1 MDKDNPLIQIVPGD
15 IEVVEQELA
24 KSPRPF
30 TLRELTEKL
39 AFLKTAGERTEVVK
53 IYDQSSVYQVGDS
66 IFTEYD
72 ELLTVSSKTHE
83 PFQGAVVL
91 KVLKKRYDKT
101 LNCEMLEVDYTGGG
115 TFRKYVDYMKKTKTD
130 VLLPSNLGMTNTP
143 PPVMGAGEDPRL
155 TELPMQD
162 RDLKA
167 LERNLRTA
175 MGRSHSFFTWGDRW
189 QLKAKQPEITEAKI
203 KEIEA
208 HLAETRLSS
217 STDALVRKFFALE
230 PSSDLFE
237 IHCLWLAHI
246 LETKHKKEFV
256 LVSPVDWGK
265 WHLKSVLNAMPDGLP
280 LAAPEAPLPE
290 FDPNDKVEITPFHE
304 FPLKVYLGWREIHSG
319 GVKIPKTYNKELAHS
334 REYIFT
340 DADENKSYTVY
351 YFPQNGYFLGL
362 RDFFAAANVP
372 QATSMTLEKAGPV
385 QFNFWIKKSKKK
397 IQVAK
402 VAYDAAADTF
412 ADAGEGAT
420 LSMPNKIIYIERDQM
435 TKLTALYPEREGK
448 DLRELLIMVF
458 KTFGVHSVASAL
470 HYLRAYHLVDVL
482 KRTTQEEV
490 ELTLLNTPA
499 FEKFDKK
506 KGVFFYREAPVVV
519 EPVIEEAPAVVERP
533 AVILTPEEMA
543 LAEAAEETAEPID
556 EVEAAEA
563 GVVLEDLGKTVL
575 AALSPDK
582 KPRVEEKKPAAPP
595 AVPPKKEKEKK
606 KIKTDTDRRPK
617 TRKSERRV
625 LEEEFIEKQ
634 SEKEALYAVKE
645 AEDDILAELGADLA
659 GEAPAEGEAAPVEA
673 KPAPAPRKGLPRAD
687 IKIDDEHGI
696 ELADDLVIE
705 EAAEPEAP
713 AAAGAPAAGGTFGGL
728 FANKLK
734 AALKKKREEG
744 EGMAEDEAEGDE
756 TAPADENDEK

>member
-1 MDKDNPLIQIVPGD
+1 MDKDNALLQVNSGD
-15 IEVVEQELA
+15 IAVVEQELA

-53 IYDQSSVYQVGDS
+53 IYDQGSLYQVGDS
-66 IFTEYD
+66 IFKDYD

-91 KVLKKRYDKT
+91 KVIKKRYDKA
-101 LNCEMLEVDYTGGG
+101 LNCEMLEVDYSGGG

-130 VLLPSNLGMTNTP
+130 VLLPSNLGLANTP

-162 RDLKA
+162 RDLRT

-175 MGRSHSFFTWGDRW
+175 MGRAHIFFSWGERW
-189 QLKAKQPEITEAKI
+189 QIKANQPEISEARI

-208 HLAETRLSS
+208 HLAETKQSAAT
-217 STDALVRKFFALE
+217 TDLVRKFFALE

-237 IHCLWLAHI
+237 IHCLWLNHI

-256 LVSPVDWGK
+256 AVSPVEWGK
-265 WHLKSVLNAMPDGLP
+265 WHLKSVLNAMPEGLP
-280 LAAPEAPLPE
+280 LASAETPLPE
-290 FDPNDKVEITPFHE
+290 FDPSEKVDITPFHE

-334 REYIFT
+334 REYLFT
-340 DADENKSYTVY
+340 DADENKSTIVY
-351 YFPQNGYFLGL
+351 YFPLTGYFLGL
-362 RDFFAAANVP
+362 RDFFAAANIP
-372 QATSMTLEKAGPV
+372 QGTSMTLEKAGPV

-420 LSMPNKIIYIERDQM
+420 LAMPNKIIYIERDQLA
-435 TKLTALYPEREGK
+435 KLVALYPEREGK

-482 KRTTQEEV
+482 KRTTQEDV

-506 KGVFFYREAPVVV
+506 KGVFFYRETPIAPEPVV
-519 EPVIEEAPAVVERP
+519 EEAPAAAERP
-533 AVILTPEEMA
+533 AVVLSPEDMA
-543 LAEAAEETAEPID
+543 LAEAAAETAEPID

-563 GVVLEDLGKTVL
+563 GVVIEDLGKTVL
-575 AALSPDK
+575 AALAPDK
-582 KPRVEEKKPAAPP
+582 KPREEEKKPVAPP
-595 AVPPKKEKEKK
+595 LPPRKEKEKK
-606 KIKTDTDRRPK
+606 KIKIDTDRRPK

-625 LEEEFIEKQ
+625 LEEEFIDKE
-634 SEKEALYAVKE
+634 SEKEALYAVKD
-645 AEDDILAELGADLA
+645 AEDDILAELGVNLPSL
-659 GEAPAEGEAAPVEA
+659 EPEEEEAAVEA
-673 KPAPAPRKGLPRAD
+673 KPAPAAAKGKPKAE
-687 IKIDDEHGI
+687 IKVESEAEIEPAEETPAEDET
-696 ELADDLVIE
+696 
-705 EAAEPEAP
+705 EA
-713 AAAGAPAAGGTFGGL
+713 APAAGTPAAGGMFGGI

-734 AALKKKREEG
+734 AALKKKREE
-744 EGMAEDEAEGDE
+744 EPAEDETEGGE
-756 TAPADENDEK
+756 PPADENAEK

>member
-1 MDKDNPLIQIVPGD
+1 MDKDNPLVQVEPDD
-15 IEVVEQELA
+15 IIVVEKELA
-24 KSPRPF
+24 KSYRPF

-53 IYDQSSVYQVGDS
+53 IYDQGSVYQVGDS
-66 IFTEYD
+66 IFKEYD

-91 KVLKKRYDKT
+91 KVIKKRHDKA
-101 LNCEMLEVDYTGGG
+101 LNCEMLEVDYSGGG

-130 VLLPSNLGMTNTP
+130 VLLPSNLGLANAP

-175 MGRSHSFFTWGDRW
+175 MGKSHLFFSWGDRW
-189 QLKAKQPEITEAKI
+189 QLKAKQPEISEAKI
-203 KEIEA
+203 KEIEVR
-208 HLAETRLSS
+208 LAETRLSA
-217 STDALVRKFFALE
+217 STTDLVRAFFALE

-237 IHCLWLAHI
+237 IHCLWLSHI
-246 LETKHKKEFV
+246 LETKHRKEFV
-256 LVSPVDWGK
+256 LVSPLEWGK
-265 WHLKSVLNAMPDGLP
+265 WHLKSVLNAMPEGLP
-280 LAAPEAPLPE
+280 LAAPETPLPE
-290 FDPNDKVEITPFHE
+290 FDPSEKVDITPFHE
-304 FPLKVYLGWREIHSG
+304 FPLKVYLGWREIHAG
-319 GVKIPKTYNKELAHS
+319 GVKIPKTYNKELVHS
-334 REYIFT
+334 REYVFT

-362 RDFFAAANVP
+362 REFFAAANIP
-372 QATSMTLEKAGPV
+372 QGTSMTLEKAGPV

-402 VAYDAAADTF
+402 VAYDPAADTF
-412 ADAGEGAT
+412 TDAGEGAT
-420 LSMPNKIIYIERDQM
+420 LAMPNKIIYIERDQLA
-435 TKLTALYPEREGK
+435 KLVALYPEREGK
-448 DLRELLIMVF
+448 NLRELLIMVF

-482 KRTTQEEV
+482 KRTTQEDV

-519 EPVIEEAPAVVERP
+519 EPVVQEAPAVEERP
-533 AVILTPEEMA
+533 AVVLTPEEMA
-543 LAEAAEETAEPID
+543 LAEAAAETAEPID

-563 GVVLEDLGKTVL
+563 GVILEDLGKTVL
-575 AALSPDK
+575 AALAPEK
-582 KPRVEEKKPAAPP
+582 KPREEEKRPVAPP
-595 AVPPKKEKEKK
+595 PAPPKKEKEKEKK
-606 KIKTDTDRRPK
+606 KIKVDTDRRPK

-625 LEEEFIEKQ
+625 LEEERLEVE
-634 SEKEALYAVKE
+634 SARDALYAVKE
-645 AEDDILAELGADLA
+645 AEDDILAELGVSLP
-659 GEAPAEGEAAPVEA
+659 GLEPEEETAAPVEA
-673 KPAPAPRKGLPRAD
+673 KPSPAALKIKPKAE
-687 IKIDDEHGI
+687 IKIDAG
-696 ELADDLVIE
+696 
-705 EAAEPEAP
+705 EAAEPAEEEAVGEEAEASP
-713 AAAGAPAAGGTFGGL
+713 AGGAPAVGTFGGI

-744 EGMAEDEAEGDE
+744 PTEDEAEGGE
-756 TAPADENDEK
+756 PPADENDEK

>member
-1 MDKDNPLIQIVPGD
+1 MDKDNPLVQVNPGD
-15 IEVVEQELA
+15 ITVVEQELA
-24 KSPRPF
+24 KSYRPF
-30 TLRELTEKL
+30 TLRGLTEKL
-39 AFLKTAGERTEVVK
+39 AFLKTASERTEVVK
-53 IYDQSSVYQVGDS
+53 IYDQGSVYQVGDS
-66 IFTEYD
+66 IFKEYD

-91 KVLKKRYDKT
+91 KVIKKRLDRI

-115 TFRKYVDYMKKTKTD
+115 TFRRYVDYMKKTKTD
-130 VLLPSNLGMTNTP
+130 VLLPSNMGLANTP

-175 MGRSHSFFTWGDRW
+175 MGKSHIFFSWGERW
-189 QLKAKQPEITEAKI
+189 QLKAKQPEISEAKI

-208 HLAETRLSS
+208 RLSETRQSA
-217 STDALVRKFFALE
+217 STEDLVRAFFALE

-237 IHCLWLAHI
+237 IHCLWLSHI

-256 LVSPVDWGK
+256 LVSPLEWGK
-265 WHLKSVLNAMPDGLP
+265 WHLKNVLNAMPDGLP
-280 LAAPEAPLPE
+280 LAAAETPLPE
-290 FDPNDKVEITPFHE
+290 FDPSEKVDITPFHE
-304 FPLKVYLGWREIHSG
+304 FPLKVYLGWREIHAG
-319 GVKIPKTYNKELAHS
+319 GVKIPKTYNRELVHS
-334 REYIFT
+334 REYVFT

-351 YFPQNGYFLGL
+351 FFPQNGYFLGL
-362 RDFFAAANVP
+362 REFFATANIP
-372 QATSMTLEKAGPV
+372 QGTSMTLEKAGPV

-402 VAYDAAADTF
+402 VAYDQAADTF

-420 LSMPNKIIYIERDQM
+420 LAMPNKIIYIERDQLA
-435 TKLTALYPEREGK
+435 KLVALYPEREGK
-448 DLRELLIMVF
+448 NLRELLIMVF

-482 KRTTQEEV
+482 KRTTQEDV

-519 EPVIEEAPAVVERP
+519 EPVVEEAPAVEERP
-533 AVILTPEEMA
+533 AVVLTPEEMA
-543 LAEAAEETAEPID
+543 LAEAAAETAEPID

-563 GVVLEDLGKTVL
+563 GVILEDLGKTVL
-575 AALSPDK
+575 ASLAPEK
-582 KPRVEEKKPAAPP
+582 KPRVEEKRPVAPP
-595 AVPPKKEKEKK
+595 PAPPKKEKEKEKK
-606 KIKTDTDRRPK
+606 KIKVDTDRRPK

-625 LEEEFIEKQ
+625 LEEERLEVE
-634 SEKEALYAVKE
+634 SARDALYAVKE
-645 AEDDILAELGADLA
+645 AEDDILAELGVSLPGLA
-659 GEAPAEGEAAPVEA
+659 PEEEAADTIEA
-673 KPAPAPRKGLPRAD
+673 KPSPAARKSIPRME
-687 IKIDDEHGI
+687 IKIDDEKGI
-696 ELADDLVIE
+696 ELAEDEAVEE
-705 EAAEPEAP
+705 EAEAAP
-713 AAAGAPAAGGTFGGL
+713 AGGAPAAGTFGGI

-744 EGMAEDEAEGDE
+744 PAEDEAAGGEP
-756 TAPADENDEK
+756 PADENDEK

>member
-1 MDKDNPLIQIVPGD
+1 MDKDSTLLQVTPDDMV
-15 IEVVEQELA
+15 VVERELA

-30 TLRELTEKL
+30 MLRELTEKL
-39 AFLKTAGERTEVVK
+39 AFLKTASERTEVVK
-53 IYDQSSVYQVGDS
+53 IYDQTGIYQVGDS
-66 IFTEYD
+66 IFKEYD
-72 ELLTVSSKTHE
+72 ELLTISSKTHE

-91 KVLKKRYDKT
+91 KVIKKRYDKS
-101 LNCEMLEVDYTGGG
+101 LHCEMLEVDYSGGG

-130 VLLPSNLGMTNTP
+130 VLLPSNLGMANTP
-143 PPVMGAGEDPRL
+143 PTVMGLGEDPRL

-162 RDLKA
+162 RDLKT

-175 MGRSHSFFTWGDRW
+175 MGKSHAFFSWGDRW
-189 QLKAKQPEITEAKI
+189 QLKTNQPEITEAKI
-203 KEIEA
+203 KEMEA
-208 HLAETRLSS
+208 HLAETKQSAAT
-217 STDALVRKFFALE
+217 TDLVRKFFGLE

-237 IHCLWLAHI
+237 IHCLWLNHI
-246 LETKHKKEFV
+246 LETKHKKEF
-256 LVSPVDWGK
+256 LPVSPVDWGQ
-265 WHLKSVLNAMPDGLP
+265 WHLKTVLNAMPEGLP
-280 LAAPEAPLPE
+280 LAAAETPLPE

-304 FPLKVYLGWREIHSG
+304 FPLKVYLGWREILSG

-340 DADENKSYTVY
+340 DADENKRYTVY
-351 YFPQNGYFLGL
+351 YFPLAGYFLGL
-362 RDFFAAANVP
+362 RDFFAAANIP
-372 QATSMTLEKAGPV
+372 QGTSMTLEKAGPV

-420 LSMPNKIIYIERDQM
+420 LSMPNKIIYIERDQLA
-435 TKLTALYPEREGK
+435 KLVALYPEREGK

-482 KRTTQEEV
+482 KRTTQEDV

-506 KGVFFYREAPVVV
+506 KGVFFYREEPVAPEPVV
-519 EPVIEEAPAVVERP
+519 EETPAVAVERP
-533 AVILTPEEMA
+533 PVILSPEDMA
-543 LAEAAEETAEPID
+543 LAEAAAETSEPID

-563 GVVLEDLGKTVL
+563 GVVIEDLGKTVL
-575 AALSPDK
+575 AALAPDR
-582 KPRVEEKKPAAPP
+582 KPKVEEKKPVSPP
-595 AVPPKKEKEKK
+595 LPPKKEKEKK
-606 KIKTDTDRRPK
+606 KIKIDTDRRPK

-625 LEEEFIEKQ
+625 LEEEILD
-634 SEKEALYAVKE
+634 KETERDALYAVKE
-645 AEDDILAELGADLA
+645 AEDDILAELGADLPGLEPA
-659 GEAPAEGEAAPVEA
+659 EEEAPQVETKPIAAHAKGKPKFEIPLEAPEELEPAEGE
-673 KPAPAPRKGLPRAD
+673 PA
-687 IKIDDEHGI
+687 E
-696 ELADDLVIE
+696 E
-705 EAAEPEAP
+705 EAEAAP
-713 AAAGAPAAGGTFGGL
+713 AAETFGGI

-744 EGMAEDEAEGDE
+744 PTEDGEGGE
-756 TAPADENDEK
+756 APADETEK

>member
-1 MDKDNPLIQIVPGD
+1 MDKDNPLVQIVPGD
-15 IEVVEQELA
+15 IAVVEQEMA
-24 KSPRPF
+24 KTARPF
-30 TLRELTEKL
+30 SLRELTEKL

-53 IYDQSSVYQVGDS
+53 VYDQGAVYQIGDS
-66 IFTEYD
+66 IYKEYD

-83 PFQGAVVL
+83 AFQGAVVL
-91 KVLKKRYDKT
+91 KVLRKRFDKA

-130 VLLPSNLGMTNTP
+130 VLLPTNVGMANTP
-143 PPVMGAGEDPRL
+143 PPVMGAGSDPRL

-162 RDLKA
+162 RDLKT
-167 LERNLRTA
+167 LERNLRAA
-175 MGRSHSFFTWGDRW
+175 MAKSHAFFTWGDRW
-189 QLKAKQPEITEAKI
+189 QLKAKQPEIGEAKI

-208 HLAETRLSS
+208 HLTETGRSS
-217 STDALVRKFFALE
+217 STDDLVRRFFGLE

-237 IHCLWLAHI
+237 IHCLWLAHL
-246 LETKHKKEFV
+246 LETKHKKEF
-256 LVSPVDWGK
+256 LMVSPVEWGK

-280 LAAPEAPLPE
+280 LSAPAAPLPE
-290 FDPNDKVEITPFHE
+290 FDPSEKVDITPFHE

-334 REYIFT
+334 REYTFT
-340 DADENKSYTVY
+340 DADENKSYIVY
-351 YFPQNGYFLGL
+351 HFPQQGYFLGL
-362 RDFFAAANVP
+362 RDFFAAANIP
-372 QATSMTLEKAGPV
+372 QATSMTLEKTGPV
-385 QFNFWIKKSKKK
+385 TFNFWVKKSKKK

-420 LSMPNKIIYIERDQM
+420 LAMPNKIIYMEREQM
-435 TKLTALYPEREGK
+435 AKLTALYAEREGR

-482 KRTTQEEV
+482 RRTTQEDV

-506 KGVFFYREAPVVV
+506 KGVFFYRE
-519 EPVIEEAPAVVERP
+519 EPVIVEPEIEETPIPVEHP
-533 AVILTPEEMA
+533 PVILTPEEMA
-543 LAEAAEETAEPID
+543 LAEAVDQTAEPID

-575 AALSPDK
+575 AALSPDRR
-582 KPRVEEKKPAAPP
+582 PRVDERKPTPPPAPP
-595 AVPPKKEKEKK
+595 VKPKDIKK
-606 KIKTDTDRRPK
+606 KIKIDTDRRPK

-634 SEKEALYAVKE
+634 SEREALYAVKE
-645 AEDDILAELGADLA
+645 AEDDILAELGVNVPGLA
-659 GEAPAEGEAAPVEA
+659 PENGEAAPIEA
-673 KPAPAPRKGLPRAD
+673 KPVHTPRKSMPRQE
-687 IKIDDEHGI
+687 IKIDDEKGL
-696 ELADDLVIE
+696 ELADDLE
-705 EAAEPEAP
+705 LEPAPEPEAP
-713 AAAGAPAAGGTFGGL
+713 PAAAPGMFGGL

-744 EGMAEDEAEGDE
+744 TEDGEGGENP
-756 TAPADENDEK
+756 APDDENEEK